1 MLRLHCVLLAGL
13 ALAASAVGA
22 FFIAPASAAEKTA
35 VVKDLTVTL
44 GPAVYRIRRLEAQG
58 TTLSEPELAQIFD
71 QKDATL
77 AKDRFARLNAK
88 RIVIPEIA
96 GEAEAVG
103 VKQHFV
109 YRDLVLENVNAGR
122 IGALRAASLEQ
133 TADRPKGGRIEAR
146 YGQIIC
152 KNIDLA
158 QIAHVY
164 GEARADE
171 NEAVKPLQDEVAVES
186 ATFAIPDAQ
195 IEFRVAR
202 ISMRG
207 LKARAFLRPPSAWFA
222 QASDGAAPATEQS
235 AALAVAALNAV
246 SGLEIEGVEARD
258 LVLTGVAA
266 GPGGKPYALKFGRV
280 KLSNLAGSVVGDL
293 SIDDFSFASEQL
305 GDVKLR
311 HVALRGFDLRP
322 FFEQSERRFPRLAHI
337 DVSDFGADLMDQE
350 AGDSAREKFRL
361 AAAEADFSAYRD
373 GVPTKFV
380 AKVERFVIDLSA
392 SAGAPADAQ
401 LIALGYRDI
410 DLSGTLEGEWRE
422 KEQQFIVRQA
432 TLDGR
437 DMGKLQLSAILTNVA
452 GLVFSPNSAIARA
465 AALAVLLQRV
475 EASFENKGIVEKT
488 LELEAKTRRAD
499 PAKLRA
505 DYASAAEAVVSALFD
520 GSEKGRIIGGAVAK
534 FVATPKQ
541 LHLRL
546 ESARGVGALDA
557 LTSNPGEILQGLDV
571 DATATQ

>member
-1 MLRLHCVLLAGL
+1 MLRLSRVLLAGL
-13 ALAASAVGA
+13 ALAASTAGA
-22 FFIAPASAAEKTA
+22 FFVATASATENTSI
-35 VVKDLTVTL
+35 VTDLTITL
-44 GPAVYRIRRLEAQG
+44 GPTVYRIPRLEAQG
-58 TTLSEPELAQIFD
+58 TMLSERELTQIFD
-71 QKDATL
+71 QKDATPVR
-77 AKDRFARLNAK
+77 DRFARLNAK

-103 VKQHFV
+103 VRQHFV

-122 IGALRAASLEQ
+122 IGALRAASFEQ
-133 TADRPKGGRIEAR
+133 TADRPKGGRIDAR
-146 YGQIIC
+146 YGQIIG

-158 QIAHVY
+158 QIAHVF
-164 GEARADE
+164 GEVRAE
-171 NEAVKPLQDEVAVES
+171 NEAAKPLQDEVVVDGAS
-186 ATFAIPDAQ
+186 YAIPEAK
-195 IEFRVAR
+195 IEVHIGRM
-202 ISMRG
+202 SMKG
-207 LKARAFLRPPSAWFA
+207 LKARAFLRPPAGWFA
-222 QASDGAAPATEQS
+222 QPPDGAALPAQLS
-235 AALAVAALNAV
+235 AALALAALDAI
-246 SGLEIEGVEARD
+246 SGSEVEGVEARD
-258 LVLTGVAA
+258 LVVTGVAA
-266 GPGGKPYALKFGRV
+266 GPNGKPFALKLGRV
-280 KLSNLAGSVVGDL
+280 GLSNLADSVVGDL
-293 SIDDFSFASEQL
+293 SVDDFSFASEPL

-311 HVALRGFDLRP
+311 HIALRGFDLRP
-322 FFEQSERRFPRLAHI
+322 FFEQNERRFPRLARI
-337 DVSDFGADLMDQE
+337 AVGDFDADLTDRE
-350 AGDSAREKFRL
+350 AGDGAREKFRL

-380 AKVERFVIDLSA
+380 AKVERFAIDLSA
-392 SAGAPADAQ
+392 SAGAPANAQ
-401 LIALGYRDI
+401 LMALGYREI

-422 KEQQFIVRQA
+422 KEQEFIVRQA

-488 LELEAKTRRAD
+488 LEFEAKTRRAD

-505 DYASAAEAVVSALFD
+505 DYASVAEAVVSGLFD
-520 GSEKGRIIGGAVAK
+520 GSEKGRIIGDAVAK

-557 LTSNPGEILQGLDV
+557 LTSKPGEILQGLDV
-571 DATATQ
+571 DAEATQ